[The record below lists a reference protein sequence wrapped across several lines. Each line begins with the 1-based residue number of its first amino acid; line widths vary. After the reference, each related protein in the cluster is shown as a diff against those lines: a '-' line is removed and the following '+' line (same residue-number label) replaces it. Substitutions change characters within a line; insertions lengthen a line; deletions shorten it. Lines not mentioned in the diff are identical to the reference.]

1 MTTKSENGLLAL
13 VVIIGLFLV
22 ASAIVG
28 WRNET
33 QMQAQAEFW
42 RTMYLRADSD
52 AKYVNCL
59 ELDDNFVICE
69 KPSTN
74 GRSK

>member
-1 MTTKSENGLLAL
+1 MTSRLDTGLLAL
-13 VVIIGLFLV
+13 VVIMGLFLV

-52 AKYVNCL
+52 AKYVNCV
-59 ELDDNFVICE
+59 EVDDNFVMCE
-69 KPSTN
+69 KP
-74 GRSK
+74 KP